1 MGLLVHWI
9 EHKYDQAVRRK
20 EESTIKLDLLSK
32 MINPFVSPRSTYDL
46 RFFEEQWNH
55 QRQFQLTHTDADRE
69 RQERLAMFLDQEASL
84 NRLRYVMRH

>member
-9 EHKYDQAVRRK
+9 EHKYHQAAQRK
-20 EESTIKLDLLSK
+20 EESTIKLDSLSK
-32 MINPFVSPRSTYDL
+32 LINPFISPRATYDL

-55 QRQFQLTHTDADRE
+55 QRQFQLTHTNADRK
-69 RQERLAMFLDQEASL
+69 RQERLAMFLDWEASL